1 MNGVRSS
8 TLSNFASSANMALNL
23 PTVGP
28 ATTTRPQES
37 TLARAAARHR
47 TRAPASSTAGA
58 DGRRSLRARRVPLVG
73 RSMGALAC
81 TGRRLSVPTPA
92 AI

>member
-1 MNGVRSS
+1 MNGVRSA
-8 TLSNFASSANMALNL
+8 TLSNFASSADVALNP

-37 TLARAAARHR
+37 ALARAAVHR
-47 TRAPASSTAGA
+47 CTRAPARSIAGV
-58 DGRRSLRARRVPLVG
+58 DGRHSLRARRVPLLG
-73 RSMGALAC
+73 TSMGAWAC